1 MQPPDPAPELQPQ
14 SSVAF
19 LLVQLGFHIA
29 GLFGERLKP
38 LGLEQRHAGML
49 VRLAQNDGRSQQAI
63 AELMGVNPTRMVFLT
78 DELEKLGLVERR
90 RNPADRRSHALYLTE
105 AGTAMLARVR
115 EVTRA
120 HEAAVTASL
129 SAAERDQFTALLR
142 RLARDQGLAERS
154 LPGMPASHAALPAR
168 GSDPPEPPGAPM
180 APGRQAGRPHRP
192 MPARGSGPPD

>member
-1 MQPPDPAPELQPQ
+1 MQTPDPAPELQPH

-19 LLVQLGFHIA
+19 LLVQLGTYVA

-49 VRLAQNDGRSQQAI
+49 FRLAQNNGRSQQAI
-63 AELMGVNPTRMVFLT
+63 AELIGVNPTRMVFLT

-90 RNPADRRSHALYLTE
+90 RNPADRRSHALYLTK

-120 HEAAVTASL
+120 HEAAITADL
-129 SAAERDQFTALLR
+129 TGAERDQLTALLQ
-142 RLARDQGLAERS
+142 RLADDQGLAGPS
-154 LPGMPASHAALPAR
+154 LPDMPR
-168 GSDPPEPPGAPM
+168 
-180 APGRQAGRPHRP
+180 
-192 MPARGSGPPD
+192 